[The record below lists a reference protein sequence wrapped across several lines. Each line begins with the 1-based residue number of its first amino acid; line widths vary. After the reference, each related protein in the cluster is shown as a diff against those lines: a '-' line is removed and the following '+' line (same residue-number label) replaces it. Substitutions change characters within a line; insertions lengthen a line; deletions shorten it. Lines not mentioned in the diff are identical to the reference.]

1 MTRSARAGQPRAEE
15 ARRRDLDAARRVLQ
29 LAGEGVAAL
38 AAGLGEE
45 FGRALDLLDAAT
57 GKIVVS
63 GMGKSGHIGRKI
75 AATLASTG
83 APAHYVHPAEASH
96 GDLGMVTRQDVV
108 LALSNSGETD
118 ELRDLVAYAKL
129 IRAPLVGIV
138 GRARSSL
145 AEAADAALVL
155 PGVPEACPLGLAP
168 TTSTTMMMALGDA
181 LAVALMER
189 RGFTPD
195 QFQVLH
201 PGGRLGRRFVMVRDI
216 MHVGE
221 ALPLTSPETP
231 MSEAL
236 IVMTEKRLGCI
247 GVADAAGALVGIIT
261 DGDLRR
267 HMSDGLLSRPAG
279 EVMTRNPKTIRA
291 NALAAEA
298 IGFMN
303 ANRITCLFVTEDD
316 RPIGVFNVHDILRA
330 GIA

>member
-1 MTRSARAGQPRAEE
+1 MTRSAGLGQPRAAD
-15 ARRRDLDAARRVLQ
+15 ARRRDLEAARRVLQ

-38 AAGLGEE
+38 ARELGDE
-45 FGRALDLLDAAT
+45 FSRAVDLLEAPG

-63 GMGKSGHIGRKI
+63 GMGKSGHVGRKI

-83 APAHYVHPAEASH
+83 SPAHYVHPAEASH
-96 GDLGMVTRQDVV
+96 GDLGMVAAQDVV
-108 LALSNSGETD
+108 LVLSNSGETN

-129 IRAPLVGIV
+129 IRAPLVAIV
-138 GRARSSL
+138 GKARSSL

-155 PGVPEACPLGLAP
+155 PSVPEACPLGLAP

-216 MHVGE
+216 MHVGD
-221 ALPLTSPETP
+221 AMPLARPETP

-247 GVADAAGALVGIIT
+247 GVVDERGALVGIVT

-267 HMSDGLLSRPAG
+267 HMSDSLLSRTVG
-279 EVMTRNPKTIRA
+279 EVMTRDPKTIRA

-303 ANRITCLFVTEDD
+303 ANRITCLFVTEGE
-316 RPIGVFNVHDILRA
+316 RPVGVFNVHDILRA